1 MPAIALGDWYCL
13 YANTNLAPLNL
24 GSGLTASNG
33 GRHNM
38 SKTTRE
44 IARGRRMSVESKHI
58 CPLCGGTGCDREPLT
73 SAEQVAFLFPRC
85 ELCGGLGRLAQD
97 QYQQYLM
104 SLDGQPRVVVRRGKD
119 PIG

>member
-1 MPAIALGDWYCL
+1 
-13 YANTNLAPLNL
+13 
-24 GSGLTASNG
+24 
-33 GRHNM
+33 M
-38 SKTTRE
+38 SKTTRG
-44 IARGRRMSVESKHI
+44 IARGTARGRRMSVESEHV

-97 QYQQYLM
+97 QYEQYLM